1 MKKKSGANYFASL
14 AIGEEIASLCSQ
26 WFAKNNWTPF
36 PFQIKTWKAFLDGK
50 HGLLNAPT
58 GSGKTYA
65 LWIPIVLQY
74 LKDNP
79 NYKTK
84 HKKGLKAIWITPLRA
99 LSVEI
104 QQAAQR
110 FADDLGTGLTVGIRS
125 GDTSQSERAKQK
137 RQMPDLLIT
146 TPESLMLLLA
156 SKDYDKTFKDLT
168 AIVVDEWHEL
178 LGSKRGVQM
187 ELGLSRLKT
196 VAPKLRIWGIS
207 ATIGNLDEAMDVLLG
222 PSTPPVLSEVEG
234 LENQIT
240 SVVERNRS
248 SAPQIEE
255 KSVLGGDSRLR
266 GNSVLIKA
274 KQKKK
279 IEVRSII
286 PKTMET
292 FPWRGHLGL
301 HLLEEI
307 IPIIKA
313 SKTTLIFTN
322 TRGQC
327 EIWFQKILSA
337 HPEFAGEIA
346 MHHGSI
352 AKETRL
358 WVEQAIRNESLKAV
372 VATSSL
378 DLGVDFAPV
387 ETVIQIGGPKGVAK
401 FLQRAGRSNH
411 RPGEPSVI
419 YFLPTHALE
428 LLEASALKRA
438 VKEDVVED
446 RMPYLLSFD
455 VLIQYLIT
463 LAVGNGFY
471 PKEIFP
477 EIKST
482 FCFQGISE
490 DQWRWCLNFITL
502 GSQSLQAY
510 DEYKKVEVME
520 DGLFKV
526 ESRQIAMMHRLSIG
540 TIVSDSMLM
549 VKYVTGGFIGTIE
562 EWFLSKLKPGD
573 SFVFAGRTLELVR
586 LRQMVA
592 QVRKS
597 TKKSGKV
604 ASFLGGR
611 LPLSSQMSQILRE
624 EMQSEADHKRNTP
637 ELKALADIFNRQER
651 ESIVPGE
658 NEFLIETFK
667 TRDGYHSLF
676 YPFEGRFVHEAMSS
690 LLAYRISLLSPISFS
705 LAYNDYGFELLSD
718 QYLDIQT
725 ILDNNL
731 FSPEYLYDDLYK
743 SLNSTELARR
753 KFRDIAVISGMVFQ
767 GYPNK
772 VIKTK
777 HLQSNSQLL
786 FDVFR
791 DYEPDNLLY
800 LQAYRETFEHQLEE
814 GRLRKALERINSQK
828 IIWKKCEKATPFSF
842 PIITDGLRAKL
853 SSEKLADR
861 IKKMTLLLEKG

>member
-1 MKKKSGANYFASL
+1 MKQAELISIAEDWFQSKNWKSF
-14 AIGEEIASLCSQ
+14 
-26 WFAKNNWTPF
+26 T
-36 PFQIKTWKAFLDGK
+36 FQRKTWKAFLDGK

-65 LWIPIVLQY
+65 LWVPIVLQY
-74 LKDNP
+74 LKENP
-79 NYKTK
+79 DYKTK

-110 FADDLGTGLTVGIRS
+110 FADDLGIGLTVGIRT

-156 SKDYDKTFKDLT
+156 SKGYDKTFKTLT

-187 ELGLSRLKT
+187 ELALSRLKT
-196 VAPKLRIWGIS
+196 VSPKLRIWGIS
-207 ATIGNLDEAMDVLLG
+207 ATIGNLEEAQDVLLG
-222 PSTPPVLSEVEG
+222 MDSEFRK
-234 LENQIT
+234 N
-240 SVVERNRS
+240 
-248 SAPQIEE
+248 A
-255 KSVLGGDSRLR
+255 
-266 GNSVLIKA
+266 VLIKA
-274 KQKKK
+274 KEKKR

-286 PKTMET
+286 PKKMET

-307 IPIIKA
+307 IPIINN

-327 EIWFQKILSA
+327 EIWFQKILEK

-352 AKETRL
+352 GKETRL
-358 WVEQAIRNESLKAV
+358 WVEQAIRNESLTAV

-387 ETVIQIGGPKGVAK
+387 ETIIQIGGPKGIAK

-428 LLEASALKRA
+428 LVEASALKRA

-446 RMPYLLSFD
+446 RIPYLLSFD
-455 VLIQYLIT
+455 VLIQYLVT
-463 LAVGNGFY
+463 LAISNGFF
-471 PKEIFP
+471 PKEIFS
-477 EIKST
+477 EVKNT
-482 FCFQGISE
+482 FCFQGITDE
-490 DQWRWCLNFITL
+490 QWNWCLNFITL

-510 DEYKKVEVME
+510 DEYKKVEVTDE
-520 DGLFKV
+520 GLFKV

-540 TIVSDSMLM
+540 TIVSDSMML
-549 VKYVTGGFIGTIE
+549 VKYVSGGFIGTIE
-562 EWFLSKLKPGD
+562 EWFISKMKPGD
-573 SFVFAGRTLELVR
+573 TFVFAGRTLELVR

-597 TKKSGKV
+597 GKRSAKV
-604 ASFLGGR
+604 VSFMGGR
-611 LPLSSQMSQILRE
+611 LPLSSQMSKILRE
-624 EMQSEADHKRNTP
+624 ELQSEADHKRNTP
-637 ELKALADIFNRQER
+637 ELKALSQIFDRQER

-667 TRDGYHSLF
+667 TREGYHTLF

-690 LLAYRISLLSPISFS
+690 LLAYRITLLSPITFS

-718 QYLDIQT
+718 QFLNIQNV
-725 ILDNNL
+725 IDNNL
-731 FSPEYLYDDLYK
+731 FSSEFLFDDLQK
-743 SLNSTELARR
+743 SLNATELARR

-814 GRLRKALERINSQK
+814 GRLRLALERINSQK
-828 IIWKKCEKATPFSF
+828 IIWKQCEKATPFSF
-842 PIITDGLRAKL
+842 PIITDRLREKL

-861 IKKMTLLLEKG
+861 IKKMTLQLMK